1 MKNNFNK
8 SGMNQFNNF
17 GNNMNMMN
25 NNMNMMNNNM
35 NNNMNMMNNN
45 MNMMNNNMNMM
56 NNNMNNMNMMN
67 NNMNMMNNNNMNMMN
82 NNMNN
87 MNMMNNNNINMMNN
101 NMNNM
106 NMMNNNM
113 NNMNKMNNN
122 MMNMNFCPKPMNNN
136 MFNNNIQTIKPM
148 FSPMNQHRPS
158 FPNNFQNIP
167 RGSMGQA
174 QMKQMNQFN
183 NNFNPNININNSA
196 NFSNMSTIHSNNM
209 SNSGRMSNSG
219 NENNFPFRSFNS
231 AQISQKMNLDDP
243 NKDIKINFR
252 FLNSQAFTVTAR
264 VFEKLK
270 DVVKR
275 FRRKE
280 CPEPLQNLLSVC
292 VCHGQKVDQNK
303 TLMELNIKEGEQILF
318 TDCSGKSDMSE
329 QDKKENE
336 YELTEK
342 ENEFCKKMRDEY
354 SISILNKAIKFLKIK
369 KNDNKEDSGNE
380 ADDEDDHIPTFIQYL
395 TEKDRGQG
403 IIVKEHNHK
412 LVYVIT
418 RANWSCNICNKK
430 YLNTDGKYYCSLC
443 DFSMCIE
450 CHEKGN
456 YYMKK
461 SFPQNLIPSNN
472 INKHFFK
479 TDYHE
484 HRLVYCRTS
493 RSFIYLNGWICD
505 NCRDEYHNNKWS
517 FYCTACDFDLCG
529 DCCGFH

>member
-35 NNNMNMMNNN
+35 NMMNINNMNMMNN
-45 MNMMNNNMNMM
+45 
-56 NNNMNNMNMMN
+56 
-67 NNMNMMNNNNMNMMN
+67 
-82 NNMNN
+82 
-87 MNMMNNNNINMMNN
+87 
-101 NMNNM
+101 NNM

-158 FPNNFQNIP
+158 FPNNFQNNFQNIP

-196 NFSNMSTIHSNNM
+196 NFSNMSTMHSNNM

-342 ENEFCKKMRDEY
+342 EEEFCKKMRDEY
-354 SISILNKAIKFLKIK
+354 NISILNKAIKFLKIK

-395 TEKDRGQG
+395 IEKDRGQG